1 MISSILLAID
11 GSAPSQRAMDM
22 AASLALRFRS
32 KITVLHAYT
41 PTPINGGRH
50 SYMPSA
56 CSTPDEAQAL
66 TDQVASQ
73 LRKIGVA
80 EVETAVV
87 EGPAVNVIL
96 GAAEDHQADMIVI
109 GARGV
114 SAWQGVPLGSVSM
127 AVTQRAACPV
137 LVVK

>member
-1 MISSILLAID
+1 M
-11 GSAPSQRAMDM
+11 
-22 AASLALRFRS
+22 
-32 KITVLHAYT
+32 LHAYT

-50 SYMPSA
+50 SYTPSA
-56 CSTPDEAQAL
+56 CSTPNEAQAL

-80 EVETAVV
+80 EVETTVV

-109 GARGV
+109 GARGI

-127 AVTQRAACPV
+127 AVTQRAECPV